1 MLIRNTKVD
10 KPVKVTVGDVVFYV
24 FRIGERAAKIGV
36 DAPEGIKIEIEEDTG
51 VGKSRP

>member
-1 MLIRNTKVD
+1 MLIRNTKID

-36 DAPEGIKIEIEEDTG
+36 DAPEGIKIEIEQDTSE
-51 VGKSRP
+51 KKRCP

>member
-1 MLIRNTKVD
+1 MLIRNTKID

-36 DAPEGIKIEIEEDTG
+36 DAPEGIKIEIEQDTG
-51 VGKSRP
+51 DRMPRP